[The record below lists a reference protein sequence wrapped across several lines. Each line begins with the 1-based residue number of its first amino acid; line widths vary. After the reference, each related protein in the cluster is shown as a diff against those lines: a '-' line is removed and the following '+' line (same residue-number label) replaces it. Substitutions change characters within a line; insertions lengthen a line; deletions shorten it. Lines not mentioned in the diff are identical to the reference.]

1 MQPRKV
7 AMPEWG
13 YMVDP
18 DQLIREMLAL
28 KASLEDFAKRMDRVE
43 DVLFKDE
50 AHRIDYSGHPGCGGH
65 PRGMHIQCA

>member
-18 DQLIREMLAL
+18 DQLIRELLAL

-43 DVLFKDE
+43 NALFKDQ
-50 AHRIDYSGHPGCGGH
+50 ARRLDYCGHPDCHGLH
-65 PRGMHIQCA
+65 RVHQ